1 MFQRSGAFEFL
12 SALPSHPACPSIS
25 PLQAPFYDSEEET
38 KTSSRL
44 AVKSQRMGWEGG
56 KTLKLSRLT
65 LTVFVQGA
73 FVTFWCTGPVVL
85 YTPILHRGHILRAH
99 YTTLKT
105 MTKIH
110 YIQETFN
117 RRGAGSICQVQ

>member
-73 FVTFWCTGPVVL
+73 FVTFWCTGPRCVVYSHL
-85 YTPILHRGHILRAH
+85 TQRAH
-99 YTTLKT
+99 FKGSL
-105 MTKIH
+105 H
-110 YIQETFN
+110 YFENNDKDSLHTRNF
-117 RRGAGSICQVQ
+117 